1 MRIHFK
7 ASGSLNCT
15 TMVYPNKR
23 VKTSAKILKNV
34 SIFIELHDL
43 IFIKKIKSKKHKIIF
58 YGKFSKKINKK
69 NTVTNLF
76 KVLAEKKFLMN
87 KKFYVKIKKNIPQKS
102 GLGGG
107 SMNAASILSFLIKK
121 KIIHLQKEYNL
132 NNLTKLIG
140 SDVILGMKP
149 ENSVLLSKGEIKRF
163 PSSGKFH
170 ILLAKPNFGCSTKYI
185 YSKVKLYNKPKFN
198 PANKKMFK
206 SNYLINLR
214 NDLEKIAFFKYPRL
228 KKIKLFLEKMP
239 NTIFVRM
246 SGSGSTIVAYYNSKK
261 ACHFAKNKFKIK
273 FKSDWCITS
282 KTI

>member
-1 MRIHFK
+1 
-7 ASGSLNCT
+7 
-15 TMVYPNKR
+15 MVFHKI
-23 VKTSAKILKNV
+23 KSFAKINLALNITGKKTKLHKIESIV
-34 SIFIELHDL
+34 SFIELHDL